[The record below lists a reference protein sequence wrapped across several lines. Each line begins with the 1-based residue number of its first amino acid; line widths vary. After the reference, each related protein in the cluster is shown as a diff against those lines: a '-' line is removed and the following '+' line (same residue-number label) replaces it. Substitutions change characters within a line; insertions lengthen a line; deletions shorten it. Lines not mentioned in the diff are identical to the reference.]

1 MLKFILDRSE
11 CIMNKI
17 ASATI
22 AAALGCV
29 ALTGAEAAGP
39 EWKQLFNGK
48 DLTGWEHVGPGEFI
62 VEHGVMR
69 TSGGMGLLSYTGEKF
84 GNAVIRVVYRG
95 TTEPANSGVYIRIP
109 EVPKDPWFAVH
120 FGYEVQIDDGRDE
133 FHRTGS
139 LYSLSPAEEF
149 PPSKDGWNTL
159 EIAIEGQ
166 TTTVSVN
173 GKQVNKFDGT
183 QPVPERKKY
192 YEPRRGPRPDSGYIG
207 LQNHDGKSILEFRE
221 VSVHPLAN

>member
-1 MLKFILDRSE
+1 
-11 CIMNKI
+11 MNKI
-17 ASATI
+17 ASAIIT
-22 AAALGCV
+22 AVLGCV
-29 ALTGAEAAGP
+29 VLSGARAAGP
-39 EWKQLFNGK
+39 DWKQLFNGK

-62 VEHGVMR
+62 VENSVMR
-69 TSGGMGLLSYTGEKF
+69 TSGGMGLLTFTGEKF
-84 GNAVIRVVYRG
+84 GNSVIRVVYRG

-109 EVPKDPWFAVH
+109 EIPKDPWFAVH

-139 LYSLSPAEEF
+139 LYSLSPAGEF
-149 PPSKDGWNTL
+149 PPSKNGWNTL

-173 GKQVNKFDGT
+173 GKQVNKFDGS

-207 LQNHDGKSILEFRE
+207 LQNHDAKSILEFRE
-221 VSVHPLAN
+221 VSVLPLAN

>member
-1 MLKFILDRSE
+1 MK
-11 CIMNKI
+11 KI

-22 AAALGCV
+22 AAVLGCV
-29 ALTGAEAAGP
+29 VLAGARAAGP

-48 DLTGWEHVGPGEFI
+48 DFTGWEHVGPGEFI
-62 VEHGVMR
+62 VENGVMR
-69 TSGGMGLLSYTGEKF
+69 TSGGMGLLTYTGEKF

-109 EVPKDPWFAVH
+109 EIPKDPWFAVH

-139 LYSLSPAEEF
+139 LYSLSRAEEF

-173 GKQVNKFDGT
+173 GKQVNRFDGS
-183 QPVPERKKY
+183 QSVPERKKY

-207 LQNHDGKSILEFRE
+207 LQNHDAKSILEFRE
-221 VSVHPLAN
+221 VSVRPLAN

>member
-1 MLKFILDRSE
+1 MT
-11 CIMNKI
+11 KI

-22 AAALGCV
+22 TAVLGFIALAGAQAA
-29 ALTGAEAAGP
+29 EP
-39 EWKQLFNGK
+39 EWKPLFNGK
-48 DLTGWEHVGPGEFI
+48 DFSGWEHVGPGEFI
-62 VEHGVMR
+62 VENGVMR
-69 TSGGMGLLSYTGEKF
+69 TSGGMGLLTYTGEKF

-95 TTEPANSGVYIRIP
+95 TSEPANSGVYIRIP
-109 EVPKDPWFAVH
+109 EIPKDPWFAVH

-149 PPSKDGWNTL
+149 PPSKNGWNTL

-221 VSVHPLAN
+221 VSVRPLAQ

>member
-1 MLKFILDRSE
+1 MIRIVSSA
-11 CIMNKI
+11 I
-17 ASATI
+17 AAVLAMI
-22 AAALGCV
+22 AAA
-29 ALTGAEAAGP
+29 GAQAAGP
-39 EWKQLFNGK
+39 EWKPLFNGK
-48 DLTGWEHVGPGEFI
+48 DLTGWEHVGPGEFT
-62 VEHGVMR
+62 VENGVMR
-69 TSGGMGLLSYTGEKF
+69 TSGGMGLLSYSGEKF

-95 TTEPANSGVYIRIP
+95 TTTPANSGVYIRIP
-109 EVPKDPWFAVH
+109 EIPKDPWFAVH

-149 PPSKDGWNTL
+149 PPSKNGWNTL

-221 VSVHPLAN
+221 VSMRPLAQ